1 MEAGLNSACNI
12 DHFLFESFPSSPL
25 PSFPDLKDKKK
36 YDAAVV
42 APTVRHIIGE
52 AVKRIKPAV
61 SGDMFFV
68 SDNSTDEINDVL
80 NECKSI
86 ISSLVEKIKEGIGNM
101 PVFS

>member
-25 PSFPDLKDKKK
+25 LSFPDLKDKKK

-52 AVKRIKPAV
+52 AAKRIKPAV
-61 SGDMFFV
+61 SGDMFFA
-68 SDNSTDEINDVL
+68 SDNSADEINGVL